1 MVNNPLSNNVDCTLD
16 KSCNFLRLK
25 EKFKLSAVQ
34 NMKMNN
40 TLRIIIFL
48 LYLPLAVN
56 YSWGISRDPSRE
68 SLYVKYVGRMRVK
81 SALALLFWIT
91 DQEILFLFTLQ
102 LLMDKCPEIIT
113 NFLLSTSHGR
123 WENIQMIKST
133 VSTCFDFTDVI

>member
-1 MVNNPLSNNVDCTLD
+1 
-16 KSCNFLRLK
+16 
-25 EKFKLSAVQ
+25 
-34 NMKMNN
+34 MNY

-56 YSWGISRDPSRE
+56 YSLGISRDPSWQ
-68 SLYVKYVGRMRVK
+68 SLYVKYVGRMQVN
-81 SALALLFWIT
+81 SSLALLFWIT

-113 NFLLSTSHGR
+113 NFLLPTSHGR

-133 VSTCFDFTDVI
+133 VLTCFDFTGSARYPPPQPLSRCSVSACGSCFHIQACSG